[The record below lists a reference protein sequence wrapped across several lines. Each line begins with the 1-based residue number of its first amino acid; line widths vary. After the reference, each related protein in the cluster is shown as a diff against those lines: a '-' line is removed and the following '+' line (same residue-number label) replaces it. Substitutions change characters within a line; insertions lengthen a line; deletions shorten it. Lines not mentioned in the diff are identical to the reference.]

1 MTIDDAP
8 REALRGGPR
17 ELLRWV
23 ATGAAVSRADLS
35 RLSGL
40 SPSTVSQRV
49 EALINQGLLEET
61 GAGQSRGGRRPR
73 QLAVP
78 TGGAVVGAID
88 LGAHHARIGTLDL
101 SGRVVQGRTLPVRI
115 EDGPETVLGTLLA
128 EVTALAGGA
137 APVASGGQAPS
148 GGGAAASGGSLV
160 SGGGTTAT
168 GGGSAASGGAAAGA
182 LRGIGIG
189 IPGPVQHSTGRIV
202 SPSRMPGWNGFD
214 VAAFCAERVDVP
226 VIVDNDANLM
236 ALGAHRT
243 AHAEMDHAV
252 YIKAGTGIGSG
263 VISSGQLHRGAQ
275 GSAGDISHCR
285 VVADPAPLCSCG
297 NAGCLEAVAS
307 GAALV
312 TALREQGVPVDD
324 LTGVLR
330 LIDDGDRHATA
341 LARQAGRAIGEILA
355 VVVNFFNPQVVAI
368 GGRLAD
374 CEPLLASMRATLYE
388 RCLPLATQTLLIE
401 RVATSQDIGITGA
414 AHLVIDH
421 VVAAQP

>member
-1 MTIDDAP
+1 MTIDEAP
-8 REALRGGPR
+8 RDVLRGGPR

-49 EALINQGLLEET
+49 EALISQGLLEET
-61 GAGQSRGGRRPR
+61 GAGRSRGGRRPR

-88 LGAHHARIGTLDL
+88 LGAHHARVGTLDL
-101 SGRVVQGRTLPVRI
+101 SGRVVQARTLPVRI
-115 EDGPETVLGTLLA
+115 EDGPEAVLGALLA
-128 EVTALAGGA
+128 EVTTLVDGD
-137 APVASGGQAPS
+137 P
-148 GGGAAASGGSLV
+148 AAS
-160 SGGGTTAT
+160 AD
-168 GGGSAASGGAAAGA
+168 GSAADA

-214 VAAFCAERVDVP
+214 VAAFCAGRVDVP

-243 AHAEMDHAV
+243 AHSELDHAV

-263 VISSGQLHRGAQ
+263 VISSGRLHRGAQ

-285 VVADPAPLCSCG
+285 VVADPAPPCTCG

-312 TALREQGVPVDD
+312 TALRGQGVQVSD
-324 LTGVLR
+324 LTGVIR
-330 LIDDGDRHATA
+330 LIDDGDRQATA
-341 LARQAGRAIGEILA
+341 LARQAGRAVGEILA

-401 RVATSQDIGITGA
+401 RVAAGQDVGITGA

-421 VVAAQP
+421 VVAAA

>member
-8 REALRGGPR
+8 RDALRGGPR

-49 EALINQGLLEET
+49 EALISQGLLEEA
-61 GAGQSRGGRRPR
+61 GAGRSRGGRRPR

-88 LGAHHARIGTLDL
+88 LGAHHARVGALDL
-101 SGRVVQGRTLPVRI
+101 SGRVVQARTLPVRI
-115 EDGPETVLGTLLA
+115 EDGPEAVLGALLA
-128 EVTALAGGA
+128 EVATLVGSAPTA
-137 APVASGGQAPS
+137 
-148 GGGAAASGGSLV
+148 
-160 SGGGTTAT
+160 
-168 GGGSAASGGAAAGA
+168 GGSAGGA
-182 LRGIGIG
+182 LRGVGIG

-214 VAAFCAERVDVP
+214 VAAFCAGRVDVP
-226 VIVDNDANLM
+226 IIVDNDANLM

-243 AHAEMDHAV
+243 AHSELDHAV
-252 YIKAGTGIGSG
+252 YVKAGTGIGSG
-263 VISSGQLHRGAQ
+263 VISSGRLHRGAQ

-285 VVADPAPLCSCG
+285 VVADPAPPCTCG

-312 TALREQGVPVDD
+312 TALREQGVPVSD
-324 LTGVLR
+324 LTGVIR
-330 LIDDGDRHATA
+330 LIDDGDRQATA
-341 LARQAGRAIGEILA
+341 LARQAGRAVGEILA

-401 RVATSQDIGITGA
+401 RVAAGQDVGITGA

-421 VVAAQP
+421 VVAAA

>member
-61 GAGQSRGGRRPR
+61 GAGRSRGGRRPR

-78 TGGAVVGAID
+78 TSGAVVGAID
-88 LGAHHARIGTLDL
+88 LGAHHARVGTLDL

-115 EDGPETVLGTLLA
+115 EDGPEAVLGALLA
-128 EVTALAGGA
+128 EVTALAG
-137 APVASGGQAPS
+137 APDDVTASGAGPS
-148 GGGAAASGGSLV
+148 
-160 SGGGTTAT
+160 
-168 GGGSAASGGAAAGA
+168 AAGA

-189 IPGPVQHSTGRIV
+189 VPGPVQHATGRIV

-214 VAAFCAERVDVP
+214 VAAFCAGRVDVP

-243 AHAEMDHAV
+243 AHPEMDHAV

-263 VISSGQLHRGAQ
+263 VISSGRLHRGAQ

-285 VVADPAPLCSCG
+285 VVADPAPPCTCG

-312 TALREQGVPVDD
+312 TALRGQGVPVSD
-324 LTGVLR
+324 LTGVIR
-330 LIDDGDRHATA
+330 LIDDGDRQATA
-341 LARQAGRAIGEILA
+341 LARQAGRAVGEILA

-401 RVATSQDIGITGA
+401 RVAAGQDVGITGA

-421 VVAAQP
+421 VVAPA

>member
-8 REALRGGPR
+8 RDALRGGPR

-49 EALINQGLLEET
+49 EALISQGLLEET
-61 GAGQSRGGRRPR
+61 GAGRSRGGRRPR

-88 LGAHHARIGTLDL
+88 LGAHHARVGTLDL
-101 SGRVVQGRTLPVRI
+101 SGRVVQARTLPVRI
-115 EDGPETVLGTLLA
+115 EDGPEAVLGALLA
-128 EVTALAGGA
+128 EVAALVGSD
-137 APVASGGQAPS
+137 P
-148 GGGAAASGGSLV
+148 AASADGP
-160 SGGGTTAT
+160 
-168 GGGSAASGGAAAGA
+168 AAGA

-189 IPGPVQHSTGRIV
+189 IPGPVQHATGRIV

-214 VAAFCAERVDVP
+214 VAAFCAGRTDVP

-243 AHAEMDHAV
+243 AYPELDHAV

-263 VISSGQLHRGAQ
+263 VISSGRLHRGAQ

-285 VVADPAPLCSCG
+285 VVADPAPPCTCG

-312 TALREQGVPVDD
+312 TALRGQGVAVSD
-324 LTGVLR
+324 LTGVIR
-330 LIDDGDRHATA
+330 LIDDGDRQATA
-341 LARQAGRAIGEILA
+341 LARQAGRAVGEILA

-401 RVATSQDIGITGA
+401 RVAAGQDVGITGA

-421 VVAAQP
+421 VVAA

>member
-8 REALRGGPR
+8 RDALRGGPR

-49 EALINQGLLEET
+49 EALISQGLLEEA
-61 GAGQSRGGRRPR
+61 GAGRSRGGRRPR

-88 LGAHHARIGTLDL
+88 LGAHHARVGALDL
-101 SGRVVQGRTLPVRI
+101 SGRVVQARTLPVRI
-115 EDGPETVLGTLLA
+115 EDGPEAVLGALLA
-128 EVTALAGGA
+128 EVATLVDGD
-137 APVASGGQAPS
+137 P
-148 GGGAAASGGSLV
+148 AASR
-160 SGGGTTAT
+160 
-168 GGGSAASGGAAAGA
+168 GGSATGA
-182 LRGIGIG
+182 LRGVGIG

-214 VAAFCAERVDVP
+214 VAAFCAGRVDVP

-243 AHAEMDHAV
+243 AHSELDHAV

-263 VISSGQLHRGAQ
+263 VISSGRLHRGAQ

-285 VVADPAPLCSCG
+285 VVADPAPPCTCG

-312 TALREQGVPVDD
+312 TALREQGVPVSD
-324 LTGVLR
+324 LTGVIR
-330 LIDDGDRHATA
+330 LIDDGDRQATA
-341 LARQAGRAIGEILA
+341 LARQAGRAVGEILA

-401 RVATSQDIGITGA
+401 RVGAGQDVGITGA

-421 VVAAQP
+421 VVAAA

>member
-61 GAGQSRGGRRPR
+61 GAGRSRGGRRPR

-115 EDGPETVLGTLLA
+115 EDGPETVLGALLA
-128 EVTALAGGA
+128 EVTALAGEI
-137 APVASGGQAPS
+137 APAASGGAPGGAASGGSPAS
-148 GGGAAASGGSLV
+148 GGGAAD
-160 SGGGTTAT
+160 
-168 GGGSAASGGAAAGA
+168 A

-214 VAAFCAERVDVP
+214 VAAFCADRVDVP

-401 RVATSQDIGITGA
+401 RVATSQDVGITGA

-421 VVAAQP
+421 VVAAA

>member
-1 MTIDDAP
+1 MDEAP
-8 REALRGGPR
+8 RDVLRGGPR

-49 EALINQGLLEET
+49 EALISQGLLEET
-61 GAGQSRGGRRPR
+61 GAGRSRGGRRPR

-88 LGAHHARIGTLDL
+88 LGAHHARVGTLDL
-101 SGRVVQGRTLPVRI
+101 SGRVVQARTLPVRI
-115 EDGPETVLGTLLA
+115 EDGPEAVLGALLA
-128 EVTALAGGA
+128 EVTTLVGGD
-137 APVASGGQAPS
+137 S
-148 GGGAAASGGSLV
+148 AAS
-160 SGGGTTAT
+160 AD
-168 GGGSAASGGAAAGA
+168 GSAADA
-182 LRGIGIG
+182 LRGVGIG

-214 VAAFCAERVDVP
+214 VAAFCAGRVDVP

-243 AHAEMDHAV
+243 AHSELDHAV

-263 VISSGQLHRGAQ
+263 VISSGRLHRGAQ

-285 VVADPAPLCSCG
+285 VVADPAPPCTCG

-312 TALREQGVPVDD
+312 TALRGQGVQVSD
-324 LTGVLR
+324 LTGVIR
-330 LIDDGDRHATA
+330 LIDDGDRQATA
-341 LARQAGRAIGEILA
+341 LARQAGRAVGEILA

-401 RVATSQDIGITGA
+401 RVAAGQDVGITGA

-421 VVAAQP
+421 VVAAA

>member
-1 MTIDDAP
+1 MTIDEAP
-8 REALRGGPR
+8 REALRSSPR
-17 ELLRWV
+17 DLLRWV

-49 EALINQGLLEET
+49 EALISQGLLEET
-61 GAGQSRGGRRPR
+61 GAGRSRGGRRPR

-88 LGAHHARIGTLDL
+88 LGAHHARVGTLDL
-101 SGRVVQGRTLPVRI
+101 SGRVVRARTLPVRI
-115 EDGPETVLGTLLA
+115 EDGPEEVLGALLA
-128 EVTALAGGA
+128 EVSALVAGGTSA
-137 APVASGGQAPS
+137 ATGDAPS
-148 GGGAAASGGSLV
+148 
-160 SGGGTTAT
+160 
-168 GGGSAASGGAAAGA
+168 AGV
-182 LRGIGIG
+182 LRGVGVG
-189 IPGPVQHSTGRIV
+189 IPGPVQHATGRIV

-214 VAAFCAERVDVP
+214 VAAFCADRIEAP
-226 VIVDNDANLM
+226 IIVDNDANLM

-243 AHAEMDHAV
+243 AHSELDHAV

-285 VVADPAPLCSCG
+285 VVADPAPACSCG
-297 NAGCLEAVAS
+297 NSGCLEAVAS

-324 LTGVLR
+324 LTGVIR
-330 LIDDGDRHATA
+330 LIDDGDLHATA

-374 CEPLLASMRATLYE
+374 CEPLMASMRATLYE
-388 RCLPLATQTLLIE
+388 RCLPLAIQTLLIE
-401 RVATSQDIGITGA
+401 RVTTGQDVGITGA

-421 VVAAQP
+421 VVAVN

>member
-8 REALRGGPR
+8 RDALRGGPR

-49 EALINQGLLEET
+49 EALISQGLLEEA
-61 GAGQSRGGRRPR
+61 GAGRSRGGRRPR

-88 LGAHHARIGTLDL
+88 LGAHHARVGALDL
-101 SGRVVQGRTLPVRI
+101 SGRVVQARTLSVRI
-115 EDGPETVLGTLLA
+115 EDGPEAVLGALLA
-128 EVTALAGGA
+128 EVATLVGSD
-137 APVASGGQAPS
+137 P
-148 GGGAAASGGSLV
+148 AASGGS
-160 SGGGTTAT
+160 AP
-168 GGGSAASGGAAAGA
+168 GA

-214 VAAFCAERVDVP
+214 VAAFCAGRVDVP
-226 VIVDNDANLM
+226 VVVDNDANLM

-243 AHAEMDHAV
+243 AHSELDHAV

-263 VISSGQLHRGAQ
+263 VISSGRLHRGAQ

-285 VVADPAPLCSCG
+285 VVADPAPPCTCG

-312 TALREQGVPVDD
+312 TALREQGVPVSD
-324 LTGVLR
+324 LTGVIR
-330 LIDDGDRHATA
+330 LIDDGDRQATA
-341 LARQAGRAIGEILA
+341 LARQAGRAVGEILA

-401 RVATSQDIGITGA
+401 RVAAGQDVGITGA

-421 VVAAQP
+421 VVAAA

>member
-61 GAGQSRGGRRPR
+61 GAGRSRGGRRPR

-88 LGAHHARIGTLDL
+88 LGAHHARVGTLDL
-101 SGRVVQGRTLPVRI
+101 SGRVVQARTLPVRI
-115 EDGPETVLGTLLA
+115 EDGPEQVLGSLLA
-128 EVTALAGGA
+128 EVATLAATPGDPTSAGPVSSASTADGD
-137 APVASGGQAPS
+137 P
-148 GGGAAASGGSLV
+148 
-160 SGGGTTAT
+160 
-168 GGGSAASGGAAAGA
+168 GA
-182 LRGIGIG
+182 LRGLGIG
-189 IPGPVQHSTGRIV
+189 IPGPVQHATGRIV

-214 VAAFCAERVDVP
+214 VAAFCAGRVDVP
-226 VIVDNDANLM
+226 IIVDNDANLM

-243 AHAEMDHAV
+243 AHSELDHAV

-263 VISSGQLHRGAQ
+263 VISSGRLHRGAQ

-312 TALREQGVPVDD
+312 TALREQGVTVSD
-324 LTGVLR
+324 LTGVIR

-401 RVATSQDIGITGA
+401 RVATSQDVGITGA

-421 VVAAQP
+421 VVAAN

>member
-8 REALRGGPR
+8 RDALRGGPR

-49 EALINQGLLEET
+49 EALISQGLLEEA
-61 GAGQSRGGRRPR
+61 GAGRSRGGRRPR

-88 LGAHHARIGTLDL
+88 LGAHHARVGALDL
-101 SGRVVQGRTLPVRI
+101 SGRVVQARTLPVRI
-115 EDGPETVLGTLLA
+115 EDGPEAVLGALLA
-128 EVTALAGGA
+128 EVATLVGS
-137 APVASGGQAPS
+137 AP
-148 GGGAAASGGSLV
+148 
-160 SGGGTTAT
+160 AT
-168 GGGSAASGGAAAGA
+168 GGSASGA

-214 VAAFCAERVDVP
+214 VAAFCADRVDVP

-243 AHAEMDHAV
+243 AHSELDHAV

-263 VISSGQLHRGAQ
+263 VISSGRLHRGAQ

-285 VVADPAPLCSCG
+285 VVADPAPPCTCG

-312 TALREQGVPVDD
+312 TALREQGVPVSD
-324 LTGVLR
+324 LTGVIR
-330 LIDDGDRHATA
+330 LIDDGDRQATA
-341 LARQAGRAIGEILA
+341 LARQAGRAVGEILA

-401 RVATSQDIGITGA
+401 RVAAGQDVGITGA

-421 VVAAQP
+421 VVASA

>member
-8 REALRGGPR
+8 RDALRGGPR

-49 EALINQGLLEET
+49 EALISQGLLEEA
-61 GAGQSRGGRRPR
+61 GAGRSRGGRRPR

-78 TGGAVVGAID
+78 TGSAVVGAID
-88 LGAHHARIGTLDL
+88 LGAHHARVGALDL
-101 SGRVVQGRTLPVRI
+101 SGRVVQARTLPVRI
-115 EDGPETVLGTLLA
+115 EDGPEAVLGALLA
-128 EVTALAGGA
+128 EVATLVGGDPAAGDG
-137 APVASGGQAPS
+137 V
-148 GGGAAASGGSLV
+148 V
-160 SGGGTTAT
+160 T
-168 GGGSAASGGAAAGA
+168 GGSAPGA
-182 LRGIGIG
+182 LRGVGIG

-214 VAAFCAERVDVP
+214 VAAFCASRVDVP
-226 VIVDNDANLM
+226 VVVDNDANLM

-243 AHAEMDHAV
+243 AHSELDHAV

-263 VISSGQLHRGAQ
+263 VISSGRLHRGAQ

-285 VVADPAPLCSCG
+285 VVADPAPPCTCG

-312 TALREQGVPVDD
+312 TALREQGVPVSD
-324 LTGVLR
+324 LTGVIR
-330 LIDDGDRHATA
+330 LIDDGDRQATA
-341 LARQAGRAIGEILA
+341 LARQAGRAVGEILA

-401 RVATSQDIGITGA
+401 RVAAGQDVGITGA

-421 VVAAQP
+421 VVAAA

>member
-8 REALRGGPR
+8 RDALRGGPR

-49 EALINQGLLEET
+49 EALISQGLLEEA
-61 GAGQSRGGRRPR
+61 GAGRSRGGRRPR

-88 LGAHHARIGTLDL
+88 LGAHHARVGALDL
-101 SGRVVQGRTLPVRI
+101 SGRVVQARTLPVRI
-115 EDGPETVLGTLLA
+115 EDGPEAVLGALLA
-128 EVTALAGGA
+128 EVATLVGS
-137 APVASGGQAPS
+137 AP
-148 GGGAAASGGSLV
+148 
-160 SGGGTTAT
+160 AT
-168 GGGSAASGGAAAGA
+168 GGSAPGA
-182 LRGIGIG
+182 LRGVGIG

-214 VAAFCAERVDVP
+214 VAAFCADRVDVP

-243 AHAEMDHAV
+243 AHSELDHAV

-263 VISSGQLHRGAQ
+263 VISSGRLHRGAQ

-285 VVADPAPLCSCG
+285 VVADPAPPCTCG

-312 TALREQGVPVDD
+312 TALREQGVPVSD
-324 LTGVLR
+324 LTGVIR
-330 LIDDGDRHATA
+330 LIDDGDRQATA
-341 LARQAGRAIGEILA
+341 LARQAGRAVGEILA

-401 RVATSQDIGITGA
+401 RVAAGQDVGITGA

-421 VVAAQP
+421 VVASA

>member
-1 MTIDDAP
+1 MTIDEAP
-8 REALRGGPR
+8 RDVLRGGPR

-49 EALINQGLLEET
+49 EALISQGLLEET
-61 GAGQSRGGRRPR
+61 GAGRSRGGRRPR

-88 LGAHHARIGTLDL
+88 LGAHHARVGTLDL
-101 SGRVVQGRTLPVRI
+101 SGRVVQARTLPVRI
-115 EDGPETVLGTLLA
+115 EDGPEAVLGALLA
-128 EVTALAGGA
+128 EVTTLVGGD
-137 APVASGGQAPS
+137 P
-148 GGGAAASGGSLV
+148 AAS
-160 SGGGTTAT
+160 AD
-168 GGGSAASGGAAAGA
+168 GSAADA

-189 IPGPVQHSTGRIV
+189 IPGPVQHATGRIV

-214 VAAFCAERVDVP
+214 VAAFCAGRVDVP

-243 AHAEMDHAV
+243 AHSELDHAV

-263 VISSGQLHRGAQ
+263 VISSGRLHRGAQ

-285 VVADPAPLCSCG
+285 VVADPAPPCTCG

-312 TALREQGVPVDD
+312 TALRGQGVPVSD
-324 LTGVLR
+324 LTGVIR
-330 LIDDGDRHATA
+330 LIDDGDRQATA
-341 LARQAGRAIGEILA
+341 LARQAGRAVGEILA

-401 RVATSQDIGITGA
+401 RVAAGQDVGITGA

-421 VVAAQP
+421 VVAAA

>member
-49 EALINQGLLEET
+49 EALISQGLLEET
-61 GAGQSRGGRRPR
+61 GAGRSRGGRRPR

-88 LGAHHARIGTLDL
+88 LGAHHARVGALDL
-101 SGRVVQGRTLPVRI
+101 SGRVVQARTLPVRI
-115 EDGPETVLGTLLA
+115 EDGPEAVLGALLTEVATLVDG
-128 EVTALAGGA
+128 EPA
-137 APVASGGQAPS
+137 AS
-148 GGGAAASGGSLV
+148 SGGSV
-160 SGGGTTAT
+160 T
-168 GGGSAASGGAAAGA
+168 GA
-182 LRGIGIG
+182 LRGVGIG
-189 IPGPVQHSTGRIV
+189 IPGPVQHATGRIV

-214 VAAFCAERVDVP
+214 VAAFCAGRVDVP

-243 AHAEMDHAV
+243 AHPELDHAV

-263 VISSGQLHRGAQ
+263 VISSGRLHRGAQ

-285 VVADPAPLCSCG
+285 VVADPAPPCTCG

-312 TALREQGVPVDD
+312 TALRGQGVPVSD
-324 LTGVLR
+324 LTGVIR
-330 LIDDGDRHATA
+330 LIDDGDRQATA
-341 LARQAGRAIGEILA
+341 LARQAGRAVGEILA

-401 RVATSQDIGITGA
+401 RVAAGQDVGITGA

-421 VVAAQP
+421 VVAAA

>member
-49 EALINQGLLEET
+49 EALINQGLLEEA

-101 SGRVVQGRTLPVRI
+101 SGRVVQARTLPVRI

-137 APVASGGQAPS
+137 APVASGGTPGASLAP
-148 GGGAAASGGSLV
+148 
-160 SGGGTTAT
+160 
-168 GGGSAASGGAAAGA
+168 GGAAAGA
-182 LRGIGIG
+182 LRGVGIG

-214 VAAFCAERVDVP
+214 VAAFCADRVDVP

-421 VVAAQP
+421 VVAAA

>member
-8 REALRGGPR
+8 RDALRGGPR

-49 EALINQGLLEET
+49 EALISQGLLEET
-61 GAGQSRGGRRPR
+61 GAGRSRGGRRPR

-88 LGAHHARIGTLDL
+88 LGAHHARVGALDL
-101 SGRVVQGRTLPVRI
+101 SGRVVQARTLPVRI
-115 EDGPETVLGTLLA
+115 EDGPEAVLGTLLA
-128 EVTALAGGA
+128 EVATLVGDD
-137 APVASGGQAPS
+137 PVAPAD
-148 GGGAAASGGSLV
+148 GS
-160 SGGGTTAT
+160 
-168 GGGSAASGGAAAGA
+168 AAGA

-189 IPGPVQHSTGRIV
+189 IPGPVQHATGRIV

-214 VAAFCAERVDVP
+214 VAAFCAGRVDVP

-243 AHAEMDHAV
+243 AHPELDHAV

-263 VISSGQLHRGAQ
+263 VISSGRLHRGAQ

-285 VVADPAPLCSCG
+285 VVADPAPPCTCG

-312 TALREQGVPVDD
+312 TALRGQGVAVSD
-324 LTGVLR
+324 LTGVIR
-330 LIDDGDRHATA
+330 LIDDGDRQATA
-341 LARQAGRAIGEILA
+341 LARQAGRAVGEILA

-401 RVATSQDIGITGA
+401 RVAAGQDVGITGA

-421 VVAAQP
+421 VVAAA

>member
-8 REALRGGPR
+8 RDALRGGPR

-49 EALINQGLLEET
+49 EALISQGLLEET
-61 GAGQSRGGRRPR
+61 GAGRSRGGRRPR

-88 LGAHHARIGTLDL
+88 LGAHHARVGTLDL
-101 SGRVVQGRTLPVRI
+101 SGRVVQARTLPVRI
-115 EDGPETVLGTLLA
+115 EDGPEAVLGALLA
-128 EVTALAGGA
+128 EVTTLVGSD
-137 APVASGGQAPS
+137 P
-148 GGGAAASGGSLV
+148 AASAGRV
-160 SGGGTTAT
+160 SAAT
-168 GGGSAASGGAAAGA
+168 GSTVTDGSAAGA

-189 IPGPVQHSTGRIV
+189 IPGPVQHATGRIV

-214 VAAFCAERVDVP
+214 VAAFCAGRVDVP

-243 AHAEMDHAV
+243 AHPELDHAV

-263 VISSGQLHRGAQ
+263 VISSGRLHRGAQ

-285 VVADPAPLCSCG
+285 VVADPAPPCTCG

-324 LTGVLR
+324 LTGVIR
-330 LIDDGDRHATA
+330 LIDDGDRQATA
-341 LARQAGRAIGEILA
+341 LARQAGRAVGEILA
-355 VVVNFFNPQVVAI
+355 VVVNFFNPQVVAL

-401 RVATSQDIGITGA
+401 RVTAGQDVGITGA

-421 VVAAQP
+421 VVAAA

>member
-61 GAGQSRGGRRPR
+61 GAGRSRGGRRPR

-88 LGAHHARIGTLDL
+88 LGAHHARVGTLDL
-101 SGRVVQGRTLPVRI
+101 SGRVVQARTLPVRI
-115 EDGPETVLGTLLA
+115 EDGPEQVLGSLLA
-128 EVTALAGGA
+128 EVATLAGAA
-137 APVASGGQAPS
+137 APVPGDGASA
-148 GGGAAASGGSLV
+148 
-160 SGGGTTAT
+160 AT
-168 GGGSAASGGAAAGA
+168 GGEAAGA
-182 LRGIGIG
+182 LRGLGIG
-189 IPGPVQHSTGRIV
+189 IPGPVQHTTGRIV

-214 VAAFCAERVDVP
+214 VAAFCAGRVDVP
-226 VIVDNDANLM
+226 IIVDNDANLM

-243 AHAEMDHAV
+243 AHSELDHAV

-263 VISSGQLHRGAQ
+263 VISSGRLHRGAQ

-312 TALREQGVPVDD
+312 TALREQGVTVSD
-324 LTGVLR
+324 LTGVIR

-401 RVATSQDIGITGA
+401 RVATSQDVGITGA

-421 VVAAQP
+421 VVAAN

>member
-8 REALRGGPR
+8 RDALRGGPR

-49 EALINQGLLEET
+49 EALISQGLLEET
-61 GAGQSRGGRRPR
+61 GAGRSRGGRRPR

-88 LGAHHARIGTLDL
+88 LGAHHARVGALDL
-101 SGRVVQGRTLPVRI
+101 SGRVVQARTLPVRI
-115 EDGPETVLGTLLA
+115 EDGPEVVLGTLLA
-128 EVTALAGGA
+128 EVATLVGGDRA
-137 APVASGGQAPS
+137 AST
-148 GGGAAASGGSLV
+148 GGAAA
-160 SGGGTTAT
+160 AD
-168 GGGSAASGGAAAGA
+168 GSATGA

-189 IPGPVQHSTGRIV
+189 IPGPVQHATGRIV

-214 VAAFCAERVDVP
+214 VAAFCAGRVDVP

-243 AHAEMDHAV
+243 AHPELDHAV

-263 VISSGQLHRGAQ
+263 VISSGRLHRGAQ

-285 VVADPAPLCSCG
+285 VVADPAPPCTCG

-312 TALREQGVPVDD
+312 TALRGQGVPVSD
-324 LTGVLR
+324 LTGVIR
-330 LIDDGDRHATA
+330 LIDDGDRQATA
-341 LARQAGRAIGEILA
+341 LARQAGRAVGEILA

-401 RVATSQDIGITGA
+401 RVAAGQDVGITGA

-421 VVAAQP
+421 VVAAA

>member
-8 REALRGGPR
+8 RDVLRGGPR

-49 EALINQGLLEET
+49 EALISQGLLEET
-61 GAGQSRGGRRPR
+61 GAGRSRGGRRPR

-88 LGAHHARIGTLDL
+88 LGAHHARVGTLDL
-101 SGRVVQGRTLPVRI
+101 SGRVVQARTLPVRI
-115 EDGPETVLGTLLA
+115 EDGPEAVLGALLA
-128 EVTALAGGA
+128 EVTTLVGSD
-137 APVASGGQAPS
+137 PVATS
-148 GGGAAASGGSLV
+148 
-160 SGGGTTAT
+160 
-168 GGGSAASGGAAAGA
+168 GGSAADA
-182 LRGIGIG
+182 LRGVGIG

-214 VAAFCAERVDVP
+214 VAAFCTGQVDVP

-243 AHAEMDHAV
+243 AHSELDHAV

-263 VISSGQLHRGAQ
+263 VISSGRLHRGAQ

-285 VVADPAPLCSCG
+285 VVADPAPPCTCG

-312 TALREQGVPVDD
+312 TALRAQGVAVSD
-324 LTGVLR
+324 LTGVIR
-330 LIDDGDRHATA
+330 LIDDGDRQATA
-341 LARQAGRAIGEILA
+341 LARQAGRAVGEILA

-401 RVATSQDIGITGA
+401 RVTAGQDVGITGA

-421 VVAAQP
+421 VVAAA

>member
-1 MTIDDAP
+1 MTIDEAP
-8 REALRGGPR
+8 RDVLRGGPR

-49 EALINQGLLEET
+49 EALISQGLLEET
-61 GAGQSRGGRRPR
+61 GAGRSRGGRRPR

-88 LGAHHARIGTLDL
+88 LGAHHARVGTLDL
-101 SGRVVQGRTLPVRI
+101 SGRVVQARTLPVRI
-115 EDGPETVLGTLLA
+115 EDGPEAVLGALLA
-128 EVTALAGGA
+128 EVTTLVGGDPA
-137 APVASGGQAPS
+137 A
-148 GGGAAASGGSLV
+148 GGGAVAD
-160 SGGGTTAT
+160 
-168 GGGSAASGGAAAGA
+168 GSAADA

-214 VAAFCAERVDVP
+214 AAAFCAGRVDVP

-243 AHAEMDHAV
+243 AHSELDHAV

-263 VISSGQLHRGAQ
+263 VISSGRLHRGAQ

-285 VVADPAPLCSCG
+285 VVADPAPPCTCG

-312 TALREQGVPVDD
+312 TALRGQGVQVSD
-324 LTGVLR
+324 LTGVIR
-330 LIDDGDRHATA
+330 LIDDGDRQATA
-341 LARQAGRAIGEILA
+341 LARQAGRAVGEILA

-401 RVATSQDIGITGA
+401 RVAAGQDVGITGA

-421 VVAAQP
+421 VVAAA

>member
-49 EALINQGLLEET
+49 EALINQGLLEEA
-61 GAGQSRGGRRPR
+61 GAGRSRGGRRPR

-78 TGGAVVGAID
+78 IGGAVVGAID

-101 SGRVVQGRTLPVRI
+101 SGRVVQARTLPVRI
-115 EDGPETVLGTLLA
+115 EDGPESVLGTLLA

-137 APVASGGQAPS
+137 APG
-148 GGGAAASGGSLV
+148 
-160 SGGGTTAT
+160 
-168 GGGSAASGGAAAGA
+168 ASGGATAAPGGASGASLAAGGVAAGA

-189 IPGPVQHSTGRIV
+189 IPGPVQHATGRIV

-214 VAAFCAERVDVP
+214 VAAFCAGRVDVP

-401 RVATSQDIGITGA
+401 RVAAGQDVGITGA

-421 VVAAQP
+421 VVSAG

>member
-17 ELLRWV
+17 DLLRWV

-49 EALINQGLLEET
+49 EALISQGLLEET
-61 GAGQSRGGRRPR
+61 GAGRSRGGRRPR
-73 QLAVP
+73 QLGVP

-88 LGAHHARIGTLDL
+88 LGAHHARVGALDL
-101 SGRVVQGRTLPVRI
+101 SGRVVRARTLPVRI
-115 EDGPETVLGTLLA
+115 EDGPEAVLGALLTEVATLVGNHPA
-128 EVTALAGGA
+128 ADGA
-137 APVASGGQAPS
+137 AVA
-148 GGGAAASGGSLV
+148 
-160 SGGGTTAT
+160 
-168 GGGSAASGGAAAGA
+168 GGSAMADGAAVAGGSAAAGA

-189 IPGPVQHSTGRIV
+189 IPGPVQHATGRIV

-214 VAAFCAERVDVP
+214 VAAFCAGRVDVP

-243 AHAEMDHAV
+243 AHPELDHAV

-263 VISSGQLHRGAQ
+263 VISSGRLHRGAQ

-285 VVADPAPLCSCG
+285 VVADPAPPCTCG

-312 TALREQGVPVDD
+312 TALRGQGVPVSD
-324 LTGVLR
+324 LTGVIR
-330 LIDDGDRHATA
+330 LIDDGDRQATA
-341 LARQAGRAIGEILA
+341 LARQAGRAVGEILA

-388 RCLPLATQTLLIE
+388 RCLPLATQNLLIE
-401 RVATSQDIGITGA
+401 RVAAGQDTGITGA

-421 VVAAQP
+421 VVAAV

>member
-8 REALRGGPR
+8 RDALRGGPR

-49 EALINQGLLEET
+49 EALISQGLLEET
-61 GAGQSRGGRRPR
+61 GAGRSRGGRRPR

-88 LGAHHARIGTLDL
+88 LGAHHARLGTLDL
-101 SGRVVQGRTLPVRI
+101 SGRVVQARTLPVRI
-115 EDGPETVLGTLLA
+115 EDGPEAVLGALLT
-128 EVTALAGGA
+128 EVAALAPNDPA
-137 APVASGGQAPS
+137 APPA
-148 GGGAAASGGSLV
+148 GA
-160 SGGGTTAT
+160 TAR
-168 GGGSAASGGAAAGA
+168 A

-189 IPGPVQHSTGRIV
+189 IPGPVQHATGRIV

-214 VAAFCAERVDVP
+214 VAAFCAGRVDVP

-243 AHAEMDHAV
+243 AHPELDHAV

-263 VISSGQLHRGAQ
+263 VISSGRLHRGAQ

-285 VVADPAPLCSCG
+285 VAADPAPPCTCG
-297 NAGCLEAVAS
+297 NSGCLEAVAS

-324 LTGVLR
+324 LTGVIR
-330 LIDDGDRHATA
+330 LIDDGDRQATA
-341 LARQAGRAIGEILA
+341 LARQAGRAVGEILA

-388 RCLPLATQTLLIE
+388 RCLPLATQSLLIE
-401 RVATSQDIGITGA
+401 RVAAGQDVGITGA

-421 VVAAQP
+421 VVTAS

>member
-8 REALRGGPR
+8 RDALRGGPR

-49 EALINQGLLEET
+49 EALINQGLLEEA
-61 GAGQSRGGRRPR
+61 GAGRSRGGRRPR

-88 LGAHHARIGTLDL
+88 LGAHHARVGTLDL
-101 SGRVVQGRTLPVRI
+101 SGRVVRGRTLPVRI
-115 EDGPETVLGTLLA
+115 EDGPEQVLGALLA
-128 EVTALAGGA
+128 EVAAL
-137 APVASGGQAPS
+137 
-148 GGGAAASGGSLV
+148 AAASDEPPAAGLTPSA
-160 SGGGTTAT
+160 TAST
-168 GGGSAASGGAAAGA
+168 AADGAAGV

-189 IPGPVQHSTGRIV
+189 IPGPVQHATGRIV

-214 VAAFCAERVDVP
+214 VAAFCAGRVDVP
-226 VIVDNDANLM
+226 IIVDNDANLM

-243 AHAEMDHAV
+243 AHSELDHAV

-263 VISSGQLHRGAQ
+263 VISSGRLHRGAQ

-312 TALREQGVPVDD
+312 TALRDQGVPVSD
-324 LTGVLR
+324 LTGVIR

-401 RVATSQDIGITGA
+401 RVAASQDIGITGA

-421 VVAAQP
+421 VVAAA

>member
-8 REALRGGPR
+8 RDALRGGPR

-49 EALINQGLLEET
+49 EALISQGLLEEA
-61 GAGQSRGGRRPR
+61 GAGRSRGGRRPR

-88 LGAHHARIGTLDL
+88 LGAHHARVGALDL
-101 SGRVVQGRTLPVRI
+101 SGRVVQARTLPVRI
-115 EDGPETVLGTLLA
+115 EDGPEAVLGALLA
-128 EVTALAGGA
+128 EVATLVGSDPA
-137 APVASGGQAPS
+137 A
-148 GGGAAASGGSLV
+148 
-160 SGGGTTAT
+160 
-168 GGGSAASGGAAAGA
+168 GGGSAPGA
-182 LRGIGIG
+182 LRGVGIG

-214 VAAFCAERVDVP
+214 VAAFCAGRVDVP
-226 VIVDNDANLM
+226 VVVDNDANLM

-243 AHAEMDHAV
+243 AHSELDHAV

-263 VISSGQLHRGAQ
+263 VISSGRLHRGAQ

-285 VVADPAPLCSCG
+285 VVADPAPPCTCG

-312 TALREQGVPVDD
+312 TALREQGVPVSD
-324 LTGVLR
+324 LTGVIR
-330 LIDDGDRHATA
+330 LIDDGDRQATA
-341 LARQAGRAIGEILA
+341 LARQAGRAVGEILA

-401 RVATSQDIGITGA
+401 RVAAGQDVGITGA

-421 VVAAQP
+421 VVAAA

>member
-8 REALRGGPR
+8 RDALRGGPR

-61 GAGQSRGGRRPR
+61 GAGRSRGGRRPR

-78 TGGAVVGAID
+78 TGGAVVGAVD
-88 LGAHHARIGTLDL
+88 LGAHHARVGTLDL
-101 SGRVVQGRTLPVRI
+101 SGRVVQARTLPVRI
-115 EDGPETVLGTLLA
+115 EDGPEAVLGALLA
-128 EVTALAGGA
+128 EVTTLVGDD
-137 APVASGGQAPS
+137 PVASAD
-148 GGGAAASGGSLV
+148 
-160 SGGGTTAT
+160 
-168 GGGSAASGGAAAGA
+168 GSAADA

-189 IPGPVQHSTGRIV
+189 IPGPVQHATGRIV

-214 VAAFCAERVDVP
+214 VAAFCAGRVDVP

-243 AHAEMDHAV
+243 AHSELDHAV

-263 VISSGQLHRGAQ
+263 VISSGRLHRGAQ

-285 VVADPAPLCSCG
+285 VVADPAPPCTCG

-312 TALREQGVPVDD
+312 TALRGQGVPVSD
-324 LTGVLR
+324 LTGVIR
-330 LIDDGDRHATA
+330 LIDDGDRQATA
-341 LARQAGRAIGEILA
+341 LARQAGRAVGEILA

-401 RVATSQDIGITGA
+401 RVAAGQDVGITGA

-421 VVAAQP
+421 VVAAA

>member
-1 MTIDDAP
+1 VTIDDAP

-49 EALINQGLLEET
+49 EALINQGLLEEA

-101 SGRVVQGRTLPVRI
+101 SGRVVQARTLPVRI

-128 EVTALAGGA
+128 EVTALAEGA
-137 APVASGGQAPS
+137 ASVAS
-148 GGGAAASGGSLV
+148 GGAAASGG
-160 SGGGTTAT
+160 G
-168 GGGSAASGGAAAGA
+168 AAGA

-214 VAAFCAERVDVP
+214 VAAFCADRVDVP

-243 AHAEMDHAV
+243 AHAELDHAV

-263 VISSGQLHRGAQ
+263 VISSGRLHRGAQ

-341 LARQAGRAIGEILA
+341 LARHAGRAIGEILA

-401 RVATSQDIGITGA
+401 RVATSQDVGITGA

-421 VVAAQP
+421 VVSAHP

>member
-49 EALINQGLLEET
+49 ESLINQGLLEET
-61 GAGQSRGGRRPR
+61 GAGRSRGGRRPR

-88 LGAHHARIGTLDL
+88 LGAHHARVGTLDL

-115 EDGPETVLGTLLA
+115 EDGPEAVLGALLSEVATL
-128 EVTALAGGA
+128 
-137 APVASGGQAPS
+137 AS
-148 GGGAAASGGSLV
+148 
-160 SGGGTTAT
+160 
-168 GGGSAASGGAAAGA
+168 GGGSAAGM
-182 LRGIGIG
+182 LRGVGIG
-189 IPGPVQHSTGRIV
+189 IPGPVQHATGRIV

-214 VAAFCAERVDVP
+214 VAAFCAGRVEAP

-243 AHAEMDHAV
+243 AHPELDHAV

-263 VISSGQLHRGAQ
+263 VISSGRLHRGAQ

-285 VVADPAPLCSCG
+285 VVADPAPPCTCG

-312 TALREQGVPVDD
+312 TALRDQGVPVDD
-324 LTGVLR
+324 LTGVIR

-401 RVATSQDIGITGA
+401 RVDSGQDIGITGA

-421 VVAAQP
+421 VVAAS

>member
-1 MTIDDAP
+1 M
-8 REALRGGPR
+8 
-17 ELLRWV
+17 

-49 EALINQGLLEET
+49 EALISQGLLEEA
-61 GAGQSRGGRRPR
+61 GAGRSRGGRRPR

-88 LGAHHARIGTLDL
+88 LGAHHARVGTLDL
-101 SGRVVQGRTLPVRI
+101 SGRVVQARTRPVRI
-115 EDGPETVLGTLLA
+115 EDGPEAVLADLLG
-128 EVTALAGGA
+128 EVAALAVVPNGPTPSD
-137 APVASGGQAPS
+137 AP
-148 GGGAAASGGSLV
+148 
-160 SGGGTTAT
+160 
-168 GGGSAASGGAAAGA
+168 AAGA

-189 IPGPVQHSTGRIV
+189 IPGPVQHATGRIV

-214 VAAFCAERVDVP
+214 VAAFCADRVEVP

-243 AHAEMDHAV
+243 THPDLEHAV

-263 VISSGQLHRGAQ
+263 VISDGRLHRGAQ

-285 VVADPAPLCSCG
+285 VVADPAPPCSCG

-324 LTGVLR
+324 LTGVIR

-401 RVATSQDIGITGA
+401 RVTTGQDVGITGA

-421 VVAAQP
+421 VVAVN

>member
-8 REALRGGPR
+8 RDALRGGPR

-49 EALINQGLLEET
+49 EALISQGLLEEA
-61 GAGQSRGGRRPR
+61 GAGRSRGGRRPR

-88 LGAHHARIGTLDL
+88 LGAHHARVGALDL
-101 SGRVVQGRTLPVRI
+101 SGRVVQARTLPVRI
-115 EDGPETVLGTLLA
+115 EDGPEAVLGALLA
-128 EVTALAGGA
+128 EVATLVGSDPAASAGG
-137 APVASGGQAPS
+137 S
-148 GGGAAASGGSLV
+148 
-160 SGGGTTAT
+160 
-168 GGGSAASGGAAAGA
+168 AAGA
-182 LRGIGIG
+182 LRGVGIG

-214 VAAFCAERVDVP
+214 VAAFCAGRVDVP

-243 AHAEMDHAV
+243 AHSELDHAV

-263 VISSGQLHRGAQ
+263 VISSGRLHRGAQ

-285 VVADPAPLCSCG
+285 VVADPAPPCTCG

-312 TALREQGVPVDD
+312 TALREQGVPVSD
-324 LTGVLR
+324 LTGVIR
-330 LIDDGDRHATA
+330 LIDDGDRQATA
-341 LARQAGRAIGEILA
+341 LARQAGRAVGEILA

-401 RVATSQDIGITGA
+401 RVAAGQDVGITGA

-421 VVAAQP
+421 VVAAA

>member
-49 EALINQGLLEET
+49 EALINQGLLEEA

-115 EDGPETVLGTLLA
+115 EDGPETVLGALLA
-128 EVTALAGGA
+128 EVTALA
-137 APVASGGQAPS
+137 S
-148 GGGAAASGGSLV
+148 GGGAVSSGGADGPSLASGG
-160 SGGGTTAT
+160 G
-168 GGGSAASGGAAAGA
+168 AAGA
-182 LRGIGIG
+182 LRGVGIG

-214 VAAFCAERVDVP
+214 VAAFCADRVDVP

-421 VVAAQP
+421 VVAAHP

>member
-8 REALRGGPR
+8 RDALRGGPR

-49 EALINQGLLEET
+49 EALISQGLLEEA
-61 GAGQSRGGRRPR
+61 GAGRSRGGRRPR

-88 LGAHHARIGTLDL
+88 LGAHHARVGTLDL
-101 SGRVVQGRTLPVRI
+101 SGRVVKARTLPVRI
-115 EDGPETVLGTLLA
+115 EDGPEAVLGALLA
-128 EVTALAGGA
+128 EVATLVGSAPAAGDGA
-137 APVASGGQAPS
+137 VA
-148 GGGAAASGGSLV
+148 
-160 SGGGTTAT
+160 
-168 GGGSAASGGAAAGA
+168 GGSAGGA
-182 LRGIGIG
+182 LRGVGIG

-214 VAAFCAERVDVP
+214 VAAFCAGRVDVP

-243 AHAEMDHAV
+243 AHSELDHAV

-263 VISSGQLHRGAQ
+263 VIASGRLHRGAQ

-285 VVADPAPLCSCG
+285 VVADPAPPCTCG

-312 TALREQGVPVDD
+312 TALREQGVPVSD
-324 LTGVLR
+324 LTGVIR
-330 LIDDGDRHATA
+330 LIDDGDRQATA
-341 LARQAGRAIGEILA
+341 LARQAGRAVGEILA

-401 RVATSQDIGITGA
+401 RVAAGQDVGITGA

-421 VVAAQP
+421 VVAAA